1 MLYVICISSNVA
13 KPVGP
18 GDPPR
23 LGATPRKKAKKA
35 VARFHQIGAGGR
47 WILSQTEQ
55 LGAPN
60 SRSGLLGTARA
71 LEMAARARLGAAVDH
86 HQQSSI
92 IEIQSS
98 TLQSYRHSQRRA
110 WWWPPVHA
118 NPGIG
123 KLVMET
129 DDDKLD
135 ISTRKL
141 KRLFA
146 SSFQE
151 AIQMTLAPLGH
162 RIES

>member
-71 LEMAARARLGAAVDH
+71 LEMAARARLGAPVDGP
-86 HQQSSI
+86 
-92 IEIQSS
+92 SS
-98 TLQSYRHSQRRA
+98 TIINH
-110 WWWPPVHA
+110 
-118 NPGIG
+118 
-123 KLVMET
+123 
-129 DDDKLD
+129 
-135 ISTRKL
+135 
-141 KRLFA
+141 
-146 SSFQE
+146 
-151 AIQMTLAPLGH
+151 
-162 RIES
+162 